1 MTIHE
6 TETND
11 IKLLPSTT
19 VLKRMLSSGIDEKD
33 NVILC
38 IIGIYRYVRTLLQN

>member
-11 IKLLPSTT
+11 TTSEIKLLPSTT
-19 VLKRMLSSGIDEKD
+19 VLKRMLSSGIDEK
-33 NVILC
+33 VICYSLYNWYIPLC
-38 IIGIYRYVRTLLQN
+38 